1 MSRLLHY
8 DSFTGLSQH
17 HEYDSLTDTTRII
30 TSGDSTPYLEI
41 NKKMANDN
49 DFTKKG
55 IQSEFWL
62 YASIPPAVQVKW
74 LIEEGLDIYNRHH
87 GPRLS
92 RKLEDPD
99 WKYLKT
105 TVKHHKIKPC

>member
-1 MSRLLHY
+1 MEKLLNF
-8 DSFTGLSQH
+8 DPLTGLSEWH
-17 HEYDSLTDTTRII
+17 SYDPLTDTTTIK
-30 TSGDSTPYLEI
+30 TMGDSTPYLEI

-55 IQSEFWL
+55 IKSEFWL

-74 LIEEGLDIYNRHH
+74 LIEEGLDVYNRHH

-92 RKLEDPD
+92 QKLEDPQ

-105 TVKHHKIKPC
+105 TVKHHKIK